1 MAQSRRG
8 STYSKNAVIE
18 IFGLLWEE
26 TDYQHGLTI
35 PQIRQRLIERHEE
48 TGDPDYQA
56 PSERTIREQLNW
68 LSDPANTILNRPI
81 RKVSRIECERE
92 GITDFTPGWYMS
104 AYLNTAE
111 MRLLADS
118 LMISRINEDMIEDLG
133 EKIMRISGG
142 RNALP
147 RRFDNFDAI
156 THYNPDFLHT
166 VGGLDR
172 AIEQGWCVDFEY
184 CEYDEDGNLKPRQY
198 DDGTVKHYVLDP
210 YRTMFKHGK
219 YYILG
224 HVRGSNELTVFTV
237 DRIRN
242 LQVLENVK
250 VEIPLERWQEDG
262 TLRPASDL
270 TDEARAQMET
280 LKRKHKQGIPANRG
294 DALDPIKYMRER
306 PYMIAKEAVSITMV
320 LRERMIT
327 SLYEWFDEPHI
338 IDIRNGNYLVQVMSP
353 EDPMLWWVMQYSNS
367 NAVYVIE
374 PQSLRGRL
382 RELGRSLAEDYDSE

>member
-8 STYSKNAVIE
+8 STYSKNAVLE

-35 PQIRQRLIERHEE
+35 PQIRQRLIERHAQA
-48 TGDPDYQA
+48 GDPEYQA

-81 RKVSRIECERE
+81 RKVSISECERE

-104 AYLNTAE
+104 AYLTTAE

-118 LMISRINEDMIEDLG
+118 LTISRINEDMIENLG
-133 EKIMRISGG
+133 EKIIRISGG
-142 RNALP
+142 KNALP
-147 RRFDNFDAI
+147 RRFDNIEAI

-166 VGGLDR
+166 VTGLDR
-172 AIEQGWCVDFEY
+172 AVEREWCVDFEY
-184 CEYDEDGNLKPRQY
+184 CEYDHEGNLTPRQY
-198 DDGTVKHYVLDP
+198 DDGAVKHYAFDP
-210 YRTMFKHGK
+210 YRTMYKHGK

-224 HVRGSNELTVFTV
+224 HVRGDSELTVFTV

-250 VEIPLERWQEDG
+250 VEIPLSRWQEDG
-262 TLRPASDL
+262 TLRPASDM
-270 TDEARAQMET
+270 TDEAREQMDM
-280 LKRKHKQGIPANRG
+280 LKRRHKQGIPSNRG
-294 DALDPIKYMRER
+294 GTLDPIRYMRER
-306 PYMIAKEAVSITMV
+306 PYMIPTEAVPITMV

-327 SLYEWFDEPHI
+327 SLYEWFDKPRI

-353 EDPMLWWVMQYSNS
+353 ENPMLWWVMQYSDS
-367 NAVYVIE
+367 HAVYIIE
-374 PQSLRGRL
+374 PQSLRDRL
-382 RELGRSLAEDYDSE
+382 RELGRALAKNYDSE